1 MGPFYATWLPI
12 SGLAFVGLGIGSRV
26 QGKRR
31 VLGGLAFL
39 TLMTLLLLQPAC
51 GGSSSSTVTTGTP
64 AGTYTITVTATS
76 GTFSQTVPI
85 TLVVQ

>member
-1 MGPFYATWLPI
+1 VAPVYAIWLPLA
-12 SGLAFVGLGIGSRV
+12 GLAFVVLGIGSRIR
-26 QGKRR
+26 GTRR

-39 TLMTLLLLQPAC
+39 ALVTLLLLQPGC
-51 GGSSSSTVTTGTP
+51 SGHSSSTTTTGTP

>member
-1 MGPFYATWLPI
+1 MGPFYATWLPV
-12 SGLAFVGLGIGSRV
+12 SGLAFVGLGIGSRMR
-26 QGKRR
+26 GKRR
-31 VLGGLAFL
+31 VLGGLAL
-39 TLMTLLLLQPAC
+39 LALVTLILLQPAC
-51 GGSSSSTVTTGTP
+51 GGHSSSTTTTGTP